1 MARLSVNALTTF
13 RWSFEEDVYQY
24 AQAGIST
31 LGVWRHKL
39 SDFGEDKG
47 IELLADSGLSVSSLL
62 WAGGFTGSDGRNFK
76 ESLEDAREALRL
88 AAAMKAGCVIVYS
101 GARAGH
107 THNHARRLF
116 RNALTEL
123 APLAA
128 ELGVVLAIEP
138 VHPGCAADCTFV
150 TSLDDT
156 LQVLDA
162 VNHPYVRMVYDVC
175 NLCQEGFSLDRIA
188 EIAPRIALVQLG
200 DTRRPPQGEGHRCRL
215 GDGNLPLREILAKLQ
230 QSGYRGYYEVELVGE
245 EFESADYRDLLA
257 HSQNAVRQLASGQA
271 LESPLRP

>member
-1 MARLSVNALTTF
+1 VARLSVNALTTF
-13 RWSFEEDVYQY
+13 RWSFEEDVDQY
-24 AQAGIST
+24 AQAGITT

-62 WAGGFTGSDGRNFK
+62 WAGGFTGSEGRNFK
-76 ESLEDAREALRL
+76 ESMEDAREALRL

-116 RNALTEL
+116 RNALSEL
-123 APLAA
+123 APIA
-128 ELGVVLAIEP
+128 EEVGVPLAIEP
-138 VHPGCAADCTFV
+138 VHPGCAADCTFL

-156 LQVLDA
+156 LQLLEL
-162 VNHPYVRMVYDVC
+162 VNHSHVQLVYDVC
-175 NLCQEGFSLDRIA
+175 HLCQEGFCLDKIA

-200 DTRRPPQGEGHRCRL
+200 DTRRPPQGECNRCRL
-215 GDGNLPLREILAKLQ
+215 GEGNLPLRKIIAKLQ
-230 QSGYRGYYEVELVGE
+230 DSGYRGHYEIELVGE
-245 EFESADYRDLLA
+245 EFESADYRDLLS
-257 HSQNAVRQLASGQA
+257 HSQNAVKQLADRSP
-271 LESPLRP
+271 LESPLHP